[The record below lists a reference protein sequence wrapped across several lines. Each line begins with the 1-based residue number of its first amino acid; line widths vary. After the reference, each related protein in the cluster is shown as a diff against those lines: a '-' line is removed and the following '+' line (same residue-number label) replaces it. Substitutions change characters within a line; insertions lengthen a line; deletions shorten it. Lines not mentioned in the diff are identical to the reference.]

1 MTLATMMTIT
11 TMMTI
16 STMMTILNM
25 MTISAMM
32 TISNKMTIVFVR
44 KLEVVHKEAG
54 MDREAIFSQ
63 DGRGTPSP
71 PLPAGR
77 VPSRAGHPSLQGS
90 WRLSDLYNLQ
100 LACVR
105 KLEVM

>member
-1 MTLATMMTIT
+1 MSDLLLTMMTLATMMTIT

-54 MDREAIFSQ
+54 MDGKA
-63 DGRGTPSP
+63 GRGIHPCKEVGGCRISYKGRSP
-71 PLPAGR
+71 QNVTVISGGCQNK
-77 VPSRAGHPSLQGS
+77 VTSF
-90 WRLSDLYNLQ
+90 
-100 LACVR
+100 
-105 KLEVM
+105 